1 MAAYLAYPINDVVE
15 EDEDSIEEADS
26 VAGSLPL
33 ENGDGRPL
41 SYAAVRMAKR
51 ISKTGIRR
59 QSHTRAASS
68 HTHRAVE
75 LSLAHSQ
82 ISPPLT
88 PKGSHEVLHRR
99 SFEPEIT
106 FHNYLRAFY
115 HFHPTSTVSSST
127 DESSITVPINQ
138 GDVILV
144 HSIHPN
150 GWADGTLLASGA
162 RGWLPT
168 NYCEAYDHPSVRDL
182 LNALTHLWDLVR
194 SGENDNLMVFT
205 RQDYVRGMIAGVRF
219 FLEKTNCLSRESTLI
234 VNHVGLR
241 RLRKGLLGDLSALVK
256 IAKELQAIL
265 QAQGPTAAVYE
276 LLDELVLKAFKV
288 VIRAVRFL
296 DIWSQDVAQ
305 EQPRDVDSADYSDPN
320 NRPLTPP
327 ADLMERNDVEDSQPP
342 VQTENQRDGA
352 TSPQRDVVSP
362 PNPVPHELPTEM
374 KCRATAGNA
383 FAAQSPTL
391 SAISIVS
398 AQGPPQA
405 ANLVPR
411 PLSLQAKRISVSHRL
426 SYVGKG
432 GGAARQNLA
441 SERLSTAHDSFLGL
455 LATFIGSHLQSRSGQ
470 ELAAT
475 TQQSVTAC
483 RQLLAVVEEVW
494 ARDGRR
500 SDPLAFARDVMYAKL
515 AELVQATKDI
525 FNQTNGG
532 EDVVN
537 VEQKAHLVTTT
548 TNCIRAAGECVNKA
562 RSVIER
568 IGDFEFEHVGLGL
581 ADDIF
586 DSLAPQPQPAPPEDN
601 LSVVEEA
608 RTEESS
614 RPSLEEKPLPMPPTA
629 PPQPTTRPPPPPP
642 LMILPASKPLPEPPQ
657 ASPSSNILSPLDQ
670 GMRTMIVES
679 PTALESVRS
688 SRSSVRPLS
697 QLPVPQLPQTDVSPT
712 SSIQSPIIPSS
723 HQFYGRTNRTDSV
736 NTAAETNSTWRNS
749 MPTENA
755 STVSLASTRAT
766 TPDRSP
772 IHAQGEH
779 IPNPMMGS
787 FGSLSELQSI
797 ISEES
802 AVEEQVLEKTF
813 ALELVYNKEG
823 QITGGSLP
831 ALVEKLTTHDTT
843 PDAVFTTTF
852 YLTFR
857 LFTTASEFARC
868 LIDRFEYIGSGIHI
882 GVPVRLRVYN
892 VFKGW
897 LETHWQS
904 ESDSPA
910 LPIILEFAEGVLST
924 ALPGAAKR
932 MIELCHKVADQSS
945 GLLVPRLVSSLGK
958 TSTSV
963 TVFSDAMIP
972 QPNVTKSQLSALR
985 ASRNGGPSCSILDFD
1000 PMELARQFTI
1010 IESRIFCSIGP
1021 EELLALEWTKK
1032 VGSRA
1037 VNVRAMSTLSTD
1049 LANLVAD
1056 TILQLEEPKKRAVI
1070 IKQWVKISM
1079 KCLELNNY
1087 DSLMAIICS
1096 LNSSMVLRLRKTWEL
1111 VSQKTKVRLEDLKAI
1126 TDVGKNYA
1134 VLRLRLQNHVAPCIP
1149 FVGIY
1154 LTDLTFV
1161 DVGNQTT
1168 RALPGS
1174 EAANGDGKAISV
1186 INFDKHM
1193 KTAKIIGQLQ
1203 RFQVPY
1209 RLAAVPEMQDWME
1222 AQISRVRHS
1231 EQANVQTFYRRSLLL
1246 EPREQVRHE
1255 QRNSPPNGESHLTKE
1270 SVGGMSAKEK
1280 FDLWGSL
1287 HLGGS
1292 TKGEKLPPQPL

>member
-1 MAAYLAYPINDVVE
+1 
-15 EDEDSIEEADS
+15 
-26 VAGSLPL
+26 
-33 ENGDGRPL
+33 
-41 SYAAVRMAKR
+41 
-51 ISKTGIRR
+51 
-59 QSHTRAASS
+59 
-68 HTHRAVE
+68 
-75 LSLAHSQ
+75 
-82 ISPPLT
+82 
-88 PKGSHEVLHRR
+88 
-99 SFEPEIT
+99 
-106 FHNYLRAFY
+106 
-115 HFHPTSTVSSST
+115 
-127 DESSITVPINQ
+127 
-138 GDVILV
+138 
-144 HSIHPN
+144 
-150 GWADGTLLASGA
+150 
-162 RGWLPT
+162 
-168 NYCEAYDHPSVRDL
+168 
-182 LNALTHLWDLVR
+182 
-194 SGENDNLMVFT
+194 
-205 RQDYVRGMIAGVRF
+205 
-219 FLEKTNCLSRESTLI
+219 LSRESTLI

-241 RLRKGLLGDLSALVK
+241 RLRKGLLGDLSSLVK
-256 IAKELQAIL
+256 IAKELQAVL
-265 QAQGPTAAVYE
+265 QTQGPTSAVYE

-296 DIWSQDVAQ
+296 DIWSQDVAL
-305 EQPRDVDSADYSDPN
+305 EAPRNAESVDYSDPN
-320 NRPLTPP
+320 TRPLTPP
-327 ADLMERNDVEDSQPP
+327 ADPMARAEVLTDYPP
-342 VQTENQRDGA
+342 PNQMGDQRDA
-352 TSPQRDVVSP
+352 TISEQVDVVSP
-362 PNPVPHELPTEM
+362 TNPVESEHPTES
-374 KCRATAGNA
+374 KSRATLGNA
-383 FAAQSPTL
+383 FATQSPTL
-391 SAISIVS
+391 SAISSTSV
-398 AQGPPQA
+398 QGHTQS

-426 SYVGKG
+426 SYVSKS
-432 GGAARQNLA
+432 GGAARSNLA

-470 ELAAT
+470 ELTAT

-500 SDPLAFARDVMYAKL
+500 SDPLAYARDAMYAKL

-525 FNQTNGG
+525 FSQTNGG
-532 EDVVN
+532 EDVVD
-537 VEQKAHLVTTT
+537 VEQKAHLVSTT
-548 TNCIRAAGECVNKA
+548 TNCIRAAGDCVSKA

-581 ADDIF
+581 VDDIF
-586 DSLAPQPQPAPPEDN
+586 DSLTPNLQGEGAPQTDGEKLED
-601 LSVVEEA
+601 S
-608 RTEESS
+608 RSS
-614 RPSLEEKPLPMPPTA
+614 YEKPLPTPPQA
-629 PPQPTTRPPPPPP
+629 PPQPTARPPPPP
-642 LMILPASKPLPEPPQ
+642 LALPESKPLPKPPQ
-657 ASPSSNILSPLDQ
+657 ASQQASPTIQSPADT

-679 PTALESVRS
+679 PTAVSACS
-688 SRSSVRPLS
+688 SRSSVAPLS
-697 QLPVPQLPQTDVSPT
+697 QLPVPHLAPTDPSPT
-712 SSIQSPIIPSS
+712 TSVQSPDMTSNR
-723 HQFYGRTNRTDSV
+723 FYGRTDRTDSV
-736 NTAAETNSTWRNS
+736 NTSAAETNSTWRNS

-772 IHAQGEH
+772 THHQGDH
-779 IPNPMMGS
+779 VSSHMTGS
-787 FGSLSELQSI
+787 FGSMSELQSNV
-797 ISEES
+797 SEES
-802 AVEEQVLEKTF
+802 AVEEQVLEKTY

-857 LFTTASEFARC
+857 LFTTAVEFAHC
-868 LIDRFEYIGSGIHI
+868 LVERFEYIGNGTHI

-897 LETHWQS
+897 LESHWQS
-904 ESDSPA
+904 ETDSDA
-910 LPIILEFAEGVLST
+910 LPIIIDFANGLLST
-924 ALPGAAKR
+924 ALPGAGKR
-932 MIELCHKVADQSS
+932 MIDLANKVAEIRAGS
-945 GLLVPRLVSSLGK
+945 LVPRLVSSLGK
-958 TSTSV
+958 TSTSL
-963 TVFSDAMIP
+963 TLFSDTQIP
-972 QPNVTKSQLSALR
+972 QTNVTKSQLSALR
-985 ASRNGGPSCSILDFD
+985 ASRNGGPPCSILDFD

-1032 VGSRA
+1032 ADSRA
-1037 VNVRAMSTLSTD
+1037 INVRAMSTLSTD

-1096 LNSSMVLRLRKTWEL
+1096 LNSSMVLRLKKTWEL
-1111 VSQKTKVRLEDLKAI
+1111 VSQKTKLRLEELKAI

-1134 VLRLRLQNHVAPCIP
+1134 VLRARLQNHVAPCIP

-1168 RALPGS
+1168 RQLPGS
-1174 EAANGDGKAISV
+1174 ETGGDGKAVSV

-1222 AQISRVRHS
+1222 AQIQRVQHS

-1246 EPREQVRHE
+1246 EPRENVPQ
-1255 QRNSPPNGESHLTKE
+1255 QRNTPPDANGSHLTKE

-1287 HLGGS
+1287 HLGS
-1292 TKGEKLPPQPL
+1292 NTSKEKLPG